1 MNRSMLTIRDLQK
14 DFGSLR
20 ALDRVSLDV
29 EADSIVGLIGPNGSG
44 KTTLFNVVSGFY
56 RKDGGE
62 IYLKGERI
70 DGLTPDE
77 IAKKG
82 LCRTFQVAKAP
93 EKLTVLENMMLAA
106 KNQTG
111 ENPLSAVFRRPH
123 VSTFEKTN
131 LRRAMELLELLQ
143 LADLKNEY
151 AANLSGGQ
159 KKLLS
164 LGRVF
169 MLDPDLILLDE
180 PTAGVN
186 LTLTMELLKVIRE
199 LQKKEGKT
207 FFIIEHSM
215 KVISDICDKVFVLNF
230 GKKLAEGTP
239 EEIRQDEQVL
249 EAYLSG
255 ASGGL
260 SREFETG

>member
-1 MNRSMLTIRDLQK
+1 MNNFMLTIRNLQK
-14 DFGSLR
+14 NFGGLR
-20 ALDRVSLDV
+20 ALDRVSLEV
-29 EADSIVGLIGPNGSG
+29 EGDSIVGLIGPNGSG

-56 RKDGGE
+56 EKDGGE
-62 IYLKGERI
+62 IYFKGERI
-70 DGLTPDE
+70 DGLAPDE

-82 LCRTFQVAKAP
+82 LCRTFQVCKAP

-106 KNQTG
+106 KSQAG
-111 ENPLSAVFRRPH
+111 ENPLTALFRRPR
-123 VSTFEKTN
+123 VSMLEKAN
-131 LRRAMELLELLQ
+131 LDRAMDLLEVLQ
-143 LADLKNEY
+143 LVDLRNEY
-151 AANLSGGQ
+151 AGNLSGGQ

-186 LTLTMELLKVIRE
+186 LTLTMDLLKVIRE
-199 LQKKEGKT
+199 LQEKESKT

-230 GKKLAEGTP
+230 GKKMAEGTP
-239 EEIRQDEQVL
+239 EEIQQDEQVL
-249 EAYLSG
+249 KAYLRG
-255 ASGGL
+255 A
-260 SREFETG
+260 

>member
-1 MNRSMLTIRDLQK
+1 VNNFMLTIRNLQK
-14 DFGSLR
+14 NFGGLR
-20 ALDRVSLDV
+20 ALDRVSLEV
-29 EADSIVGLIGPNGSG
+29 EGDSIVGLIGPNGSG

-56 RKDGGE
+56 EKDGGE
-62 IYLKGERI
+62 IYFKGERI
-70 DGLTPDE
+70 DGLAPDE

-82 LCRTFQVAKAP
+82 LCRTFQVCKAP

-106 KNQTG
+106 KSQAG
-111 ENPLSAVFRRPH
+111 ENPLSALFRRPR
-123 VSTFEKTN
+123 VSMLEKAN
-131 LRRAMELLELLQ
+131 LDRAMDLLEVLQ
-143 LADLKNEY
+143 LVDLRNEY
-151 AANLSGGQ
+151 AGDLSGGQ

-164 LGRVF
+164 LGRAF

-186 LTLTMELLKVIRE
+186 LTLATQLLKVIRE

-230 GKKLAEGTP
+230 GKKMAEGTP
-239 EEIRQDEQVL
+239 EEIQQDEQVL
-249 EAYLSG
+249 KAYLRG
-255 ASGGL
+255 A
-260 SREFETG
+260 

>member
-1 MNRSMLTIRDLQK
+1 MNNSMLTITNLQK
-14 DFGSLR
+14 NFGSLK
-20 ALDRVSLDV
+20 ALDRVSLEV
-29 EADSIVGLIGPNGSG
+29 ESDSIVGLIGPNGSG

-56 RKDGGE
+56 EKDAGE
-62 IYLKGERI
+62 IHFKGERI
-70 DGLTPDE
+70 DGLTPDK

-82 LCRTFQVAKAP
+82 LCRTFQISKAP

-106 KNQTG
+106 KSQAG
-111 ENPLSAVFRRPH
+111 ENPLSAVFMRPRVH
-123 VSTFEKTN
+123 KSEKAN
-131 LRRAMELLELLQ
+131 LNRAMDLLEMLQ

-151 AANLSGGQ
+151 AGYLSGGQ

-186 LTLTMELLKVIRE
+186 LTLIMELLKVIKE
-199 LQKKEGKT
+199 LQKKEHKS

-215 KVISDICDKVFVLNF
+215 KVISDICDKVYVLNF
-230 GKKLAEGTP
+230 GRKMAEGTP
-239 EEIRQDEQVL
+239 EEIQQNEQVL
-249 EAYLSG
+249 KAYLSS
-255 ASGGL
+255 A
-260 SREFETG
+260 